1 MGATAR
7 GKTDETEAGH
17 TSVIRAEVISKSD
30 EAYNHFMAIQSTTFG
45 CIELSGKEA
54 KWLPRHMIEDKLNL
68 AAKASLA
75 HGQAVLARIAS
86 VYSRP

>member
-1 MGATAR
+1 
-7 GKTDETEAGH
+7 
-17 TSVIRAEVISKSD
+17 
-30 EAYNHFMAIQSTTFG
+30 MAIKSTTFG

-86 VYSRP
+86 VYSSL